1 MARVKSVE
9 GAELN
14 LNIRDDADVGS
25 VRPRDDTEEDA
36 MSDEDQYDEDK
47 LYSSGEKVWY
57 KSSTGEMMKARV
69 EEITA
74 DNELNLNIKE
84 DAPWDRVTKRDDTQ
98 DGAMSDDDE
107 YDHLDESSD
116 EDSSDADDMDDTDD
130 TDDTDDSGD
139 SEDTDDTK
147 DTDDSDDSDDA
158 GDMDYAD
165 YTDYTNYHM
174 RTIASPIVFRI

>member
-1 MARVKSVE
+1 MENVSANVASPAAEGAVKAVPPPFFPGQKVWYRCSTGEELMARVKSVE

-116 EDSSDADDMDDTDD
+116 EDSSDADDMDET
-130 TDDTDDSGD
+130 S
-139 SEDTDDTK
+139 
-147 DTDDSDDSDDA
+147 
-158 GDMDYAD
+158 
-165 YTDYTNYHM
+165 N
-174 RTIASPIVFRI
+174 